1 IVSYANNNQLGN
13 AFASVK
19 TGANAGLATKA
30 SNNVIVVMSNTVNA
44 SLVMAATLLAATISY
59 IVIAINGDNVPQA
72 DDMNH
77 AENEDA
83 TLKMC

>member
-1 IVSYANNNQLGN
+1 M
-13 AFASVK
+13 K